1 MPIEIPAAEGT
12 AEALVAR
19 PSTATGPLPG
29 VILYMDAFGL
39 RPRIQEMAQ
48 HIADWGY
55 VVMAPNLFYRDGSIT
70 ELAPA
75 VDMSTQEGRETAGK
89 AAFPRVGRLT
99 PDKALP
105 DIDAW
110 VSALVSL
117 DGVLPGLIGTT
128 GYCMGARLAV
138 RTATS
143 HPEAVAACGGFHGGG
158 LATDEPDSPHLK
170 LGNARARFVF
180 GHADHDRSMG
190 PDAVARLC
198 GALQAARLEASNE
211 IYPGA
216 PHGYTMADA
225 SIFHPEATERHFQEL
240 RALLDGTLKGWAPLA
255 TVLIGMTLCNH
266 WMTIS
271 TTSTTGRRTGSSSS
285 T

>member
-29 VILYMDAFGL
+29 VIFYMDAFGL
-39 RPRIQEMAQ
+39 RPRIQEMTQ
-48 HIADWGY
+48 RIADWGY
-55 VVMAPNLFYRDGSIT
+55 VVLAPNVFYREGSIA

-75 VDMSTQEGRETAGK
+75 MDMSTQEGREAAGN

-110 VSALVSL
+110 VSAMAGL
-117 DGVLPGLIGTT
+117 DGVAAGPVGTT

-158 LATDEPDSPHLK
+158 LATEDPDSPHLG
-170 LGNARARFVF
+170 LGKARARFVF
-180 GHADHDRSMG
+180 GHADHDRSMA
-190 PDAVARLC
+190 PDAVARL
-198 GALQAARLEASNE
+198 GEALKDAGLEASNE
-211 IYPGA
+211 IYEGA
-216 PHGYTMADA
+216 PHGYSMADTSA
-225 SIFHPEATERHFQEL
+225 FHPEATERHFREL
-240 RALLDGTLKGWAPLA
+240 RALLDGMLKG
-255 TVLIGMTLCNH
+255 
-266 WMTIS
+266 
-271 TTSTTGRRTGSSSS
+271 
-285 T
+285 

>member
-29 VILYMDAFGL
+29 VIFYMDAFGL
-39 RPRIQEMAQ
+39 RPRIQEMTQ
-48 HIADWGY
+48 RIADWGY
-55 VVMAPNLFYRDGSIT
+55 VVLAPNVFYREGSIA

-75 VDMSTQEGRETAGK
+75 MDMSTQEGREAAGN

-110 VSALVSL
+110 VSAMAGL
-117 DGVLPGLIGTT
+117 DGVAAGPVGTT

-158 LATDEPDSPHLK
+158 LATDAEDSPHLMAPK
-170 LGNARARFVF
+170 IKARVYVA
-180 GHADHDRSMG
+180 GADQDGSYPPEME
-190 PDAVARLC
+190 VRLVK
-198 GALQAARLEASNE
+198 ALTEAGVDHRCE

-216 PHGYTMADA
+216 LHGWTMTDFP
-225 SIFHPEATERHFQEL
+225 IYNEEAAEKHWREL
-240 RALLDGTLKGWAPLA
+240 IALFKATLG
-255 TVLIGMTLCNH
+255 
-266 WMTIS
+266 
-271 TTSTTGRRTGSSSS
+271 
-285 T
+285 